1 MNLYFRNWCFSP
13 GLITSLLAIGFFTL
27 FVFLGCWQLER
38 AEQKRNLFVE
48 FENRQLTEAMNLN
61 QVDDTKSS
69 FDNLLWR
76 PVIVSGRFLEDFQ
89 ILLDNQVQ
97 KTKAGYYIYT
107 PFQLLDSE
115 RVVLVNRGWL
125 AVGSDRKVSPNIVAT
140 KGTVKIKAIIKE
152 IPKTGLLL
160 KELPPEEMKNGFY
173 RVQRIDLAELEELT
187 STKLLPYVIRLSPE
201 SEHGYYR
208 KWPLPGSGEDKH
220 NGYAFQWFAF
230 ATVLFIIYFLLNI
243 KLKDL

>member
-1 MNLYFRNWCFSP
+1 MAEIIGYSTIDRYKTYTVTDFEIIKQDLSNALNIRQGEMP
-13 GLITSLLAIGFFTL
+13 G
-27 FVFLGCWQLER
+27 R
-38 AEQKRNLFVE
+38 
-48 FENRQLTEAMNLN
+48 
-61 QVDDTKSS
+61 
-69 FDNLLWR
+69 
-76 PVIVSGRFLEDFQ
+76 
-89 ILLDNQVQ
+89 
-97 KTKAGYYIYT
+97 
-107 PFQLLDSE
+107 
-115 RVVLVNRGWL
+115 
-125 AVGSDRKVSPNIVAT
+125 PNI
-140 KGTVKIKAIIKE
+140 GTTMFSLIFEPQGEPTNKAIIKE